1 MSEVPRLLETV
12 PARPG
17 EPGAIAR
24 ARAIIRLAAA
34 DAGRIL
40 DQPVRVHTAAATL
53 ENYARR
59 QRQHG

>member
-1 MSEVPRLLETV
+1 MIDVPRLLETV
-12 PARPG
+12 PVRPD

-59 QRQHG
+59 QRHG